1 MRALYNDGRDG
12 PYPRTFGWSYKP
24 FVCQKYP
31 FIIPNICLNRPIVCF
46 KRIRAFTLVELV
58 VTLTIAAILA
68 TIALPAVGRF
78 VQSNR
83 LASIANN
90 FVGTLSLARSEAL
103 KRATNAGV
111 CPSNTGT
118 SCVGTSWASGWIV
131 FVDIDGNAAWT
142 ASDVVLRAYEPVTA
156 ETTINGSTSLILYDS
171 QGRVPTNGIGSYVVC
186 NTRLGQNRTIEVNA
200 SGRFR
205 ATQGTCP

>member
-1 MRALYNDGRDG
+1 MRALYNDGRHV
-12 PYPRTFGWSYKP
+12 PHTKLFGWPMTP
-24 FVCQKYP
+24 FVRQIHP
-31 FIIPNICLNRPIVCF
+31 SIIPNICLNYPIVGF
-46 KRIRAFTLVELV
+46 KRVRAFTLVELV
-58 VTLTIAAILA
+58 ITLTIAAILA

-78 VQSNR
+78 IHSNR

-118 SCVGTSWASGWIV
+118 ACVGTSWASGWIV
-131 FVDIDGNAAWT
+131 FVDVDGNSAWT

-156 ETTINGSTSLILYDS
+156 DTTINGSTSLIVYDS

-186 NTRLGQNRTIEVNA
+186 NTKLGQNRTVEVNS